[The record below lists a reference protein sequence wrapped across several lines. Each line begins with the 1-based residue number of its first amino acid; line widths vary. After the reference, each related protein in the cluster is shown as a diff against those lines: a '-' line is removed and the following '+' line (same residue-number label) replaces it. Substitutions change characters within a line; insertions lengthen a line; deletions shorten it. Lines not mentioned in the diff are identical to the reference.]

1 MGKVSKLESG
11 WWEVAIVYSG
21 IAWRRE
27 RAKTQDREKGGI
39 AEGRGEP
46 GNIRVCM
53 GEGRG
58 NKSQI

>member
-21 IAWRRE
+21 VAWRRE
-27 RAKTQDREKGGI
+27 RGNTQDREKGGI
-39 AEGRGEP
+39 AEGKGEP
-46 GNIRVCM
+46 GNICM